1 MFDKLYYSICWTPL
15 SYAAPLNY
23 VAYSRG
29 IHCCILFSYTAPYWA
44 SIHPFSELYCT
55 LWAPLHPVRS
65 TASCALHCILRAP
78 LHPL

>member
-29 IHCCILFSYTAPYWA
+29 IHCCILFSYTAPY
-44 SIHPFSELYCT
+44 
-55 LWAPLHPVRS
+55 
-65 TASCALHCILRAP
+65 
-78 LHPL
+78 